1 MAVRLDNLLWRLRLA
16 KTRPLA
22 QKTISKGHIRINRLR
37 ITKRHHIVRV
47 GDILTMPQ
55 GGNVRTLEL
64 LDLPQRRGSAEEAQ
78 GHYRII
84 AELSPNAN
92 PG

>member
-1 MAVRLDNLLWRLRLA
+1 MAVRLDNVLWRLRLA

-22 QKTISKGHIRINRLR
+22 QKTIAKGHIRINRMR

-47 GDILTMPQ
+47 GDILTMPL
-55 GGNVRTLEL
+55 GSNVRTLEL
-64 LDLPQRRGSAEEAQ
+64 LDLPQRRGPAEEAQ

-84 AELSPNAN
+84 AELSPNAS
-92 PG
+92 PH